1 MLCFVDRG
9 VLLGGGES
17 VILWNK
23 FLGCF
28 VGRLLLVRQDFES
41 GCAQF

>member
-1 MLCFVDRG
+1 MYMLCFVDRG

-23 FLGCF
+23 SLGCF
-28 VGRLLLVRQDFES
+28 ALQINSYL
-41 GCAQF
+41 